1 MCMSFSILSVIAK
14 IRQHLKSNRLRN
26 GKENIDLIMEW
37 KYTIEVLERYGNI
50 IVNKYK
56 DNLRKVDA
64 VASGKLLNSARP
76 SDVRVDDDSLTL
88 EMIVEDYWEW
98 IEYGRPKTK
107 NGGTGVVLSKIK
119 QWIRD
124 KGIRREKRISKK
136 TGKEYLPTEKG
147 LAYLITRKIH
157 NEGYNGRRPLGMSID
172 EIKQQMYVE
181 LEEAIQKDLNDD
193 ILVILQDIK

>member
-1 MCMSFSILSVIAK
+1 MSFSILSVTAK
-14 IRQHLKSNRLRN
+14 IRQHLKSNRLKN

-76 SDVRVDDDSLTL
+76 SDVRVDNDSLTL